1 MMMVMTTTMI
11 TMTTGLS
18 ISICSSSTASQ
29 TQYHLSSQYYD
40 ICIRRARSY
49 CSICYSPQIYSATAV
64 SSYGLG
70 AGSVA
75 AIQTNAIDSNCPGTT
90 TLSTTAASN
99 NGDQIPQCLSVQIIG
114 LTHVHIFQ
122 SL

>member
-18 ISICSSSTASQ
+18 ISICSSSTVSQ

-49 CSICYSPQIYSATAV
+49 CSICYSPQIF
-64 SSYGLG
+64 
-70 AGSVA
+70 
-75 AIQTNAIDSNCPGTT
+75 
-90 TLSTTAASN
+90 STTAAVSFGVSAGSSAKVQTAAVGSYCTGVTGLGTSAPAMSGF
-99 NGDQIPQCLSVQIIG
+99 GDYLDIIG
-114 LTHVHIFQ
+114 LQTA
-122 SL
+122 

>member
-1 MMMVMTTTMI
+1 M
-11 TMTTGLS
+11 
-18 ISICSSSTASQ
+18 SQ

-49 CSICYSPQIYSATAV
+49 CSICYSPQIYSTAAV

-75 AIQTNAIDSNCPGTT
+75 ATQTNAIDSNCPGTT

-99 NGDQIPQCLSVQIIG
+99 NGDQISQCLSVQIIG

-122 SL
+122 SLIFD